1 MASRVRWLFF
11 HSILPTKHSQ
21 YHTAIRVDLTTG
33 GVLVGEGLDTPA
45 SGISVSGVASTDKS
59 RDTVQWVA
67 TTGFN
72 LQAPGA
78 TESYGRVDE
87 VIHRHAPNIKGVR
100 VSASGPRRFLYSIHP
115 PARNNLSHF
124 PLHGHTSV
132 VPDKAFVITPQG
144 ELYLFVI
151 ELRV

>member
-1 MASRVRWLFF
+1 M
-11 HSILPTKHSQ
+11 
-21 YHTAIRVDLTTG
+21 
-33 GVLVGEGLDTPA
+33 GEGLDTPA

-67 TTGFN
+67 TTGFD

-100 VSASGPRRFLYSIHP
+100 VSASGPRRFFCFILSP
-115 PARNNLSHF
+115 TRNSLSHF
-124 PLHGHTSV
+124 ILHGHLLV

-144 ELYLFVI
+144 KLHLSQFV
-151 ELRV
+151 LRV